1 MKVELNLT
9 EQLFASRL
17 GIHTI
22 LFRPPYS
29 IDQEPDTDDQVRPL
43 EVVQDMGYI
52 SVGNKIDPNDWK
64 DNPRHSAEQIATLMY
79 SPTSHPVIPTTV
91 SAAASSCCTTA
102 EVTAERPSAPCP

>member
-29 IDQEPDTDDQVRPL
+29 IDQEPDTEDQVRPL
-43 EVVQDMGYI
+43 EVVQSMGYTTI
-52 SVGNKIDPNDWK
+52 GNKIDPNDWR
-64 DNPRHSAEQIATLMY
+64 DNPHHSAEQITSDIMAHLPPYATHHSRFCQIILL
-79 SPTSHPVIPTTV
+79 PDGGR
-91 SAAASSCCTTA
+91 CL
-102 EVTAERPSAPCP
+102 RQRQ